1 MIWHGCFRYGAN
13 QLGSFYTN
21 EQMGPNSPYF
31 VTPLV
36 AFEEDAETLRSEC
49 TNLWGVPELQERLP
63 KLRISKWAVKKAI
76 YVANTFYF
84 SMGRL
89 AYRPGMTDVYQVSIH
104 LNLI

>member
-1 MIWHGCFRYGAN
+1 
-13 QLGSFYTN
+13 
-21 EQMGPNSPYF
+21 MGPNSPFF

-36 AFEEDAETLRSEC
+36 AFEEDAETRRSEC
-49 TNLWGVPELQERLP
+49 TNLWCRVFPSQERLP
-63 KLRISKWAVKKAI
+63 KLRISKWAVLKKAI